1 MVYKTK
7 RAWAAGFRASVS
19 PEIAGEQFDRLA
31 SEGRLN
37 AEEVV
42 KENTPVD
49 APLHNEFEWNND
61 KAAELFR
68 KRQARDLM
76 SHLVFVNVDEPEQ
89 KPQKCYFKIDTSTNN
104 YEPIQEIVKSV
115 DKTKLLIQTAYR
127 DMISYQNKFAGVLQ
141 TCGANVDVD
150 AVLKKLKESA

>member
-1 MVYKTK
+1 MVYKQK
-7 RAWAAGFRASVS
+7 RVWSAGFRAKVD

-76 SHLVFVNVDEPEQ
+76 SHLVFINVEEPEQ
-89 KPQKCYFKIDTSTNN
+89 KPQRCYFRIDAASHD

-115 DKTKLLIQTAYR
+115 DKTKLLMQTAYR
-127 DMISYQNKFAGVLQ
+127 EMVSYRDRFTGILQ
-141 TCGANVDVD
+141 TCGATVDVESI
-150 AVLKKLKESA
+150 LNKLKETA